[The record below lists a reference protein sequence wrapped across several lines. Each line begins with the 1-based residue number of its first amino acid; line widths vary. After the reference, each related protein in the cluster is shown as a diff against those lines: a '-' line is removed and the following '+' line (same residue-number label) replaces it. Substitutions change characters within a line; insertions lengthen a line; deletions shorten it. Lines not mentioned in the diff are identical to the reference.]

1 MAVRTIRKS
10 WWVDFRVD
18 HTRYR
23 RRSPENSRSGA
34 LAYEAMLRQKLA
46 RGESV
51 ERRSDETDKAQGFE
65 QFALKWFEE
74 YVVPNNK
81 YSEQRIKK
89 YVLSGALI
97 PFFGKIPVGQ
107 ITGRHIEQ
115 YKARRV
121 KDGLANKT
129 IRNHLT
135 VLSKCLVTAYE
146 WLELDSKPPKIQWPK
161 CPPPQT
167 DYLSSDECE
176 LLLSHASSVVR
187 EMMLMAL
194 RTGMRQGEL
203 KGLQWSSI
211 DWQNMNVTVRHSR
224 CDRAKAL
231 VSPKSNRMRHI
242 PLDAD
247 VYELLYR
254 RRRNT
259 GYVFSDA
266 DEEPFNHDRLS
277 YQMEKVCKKAGLR
290 RITWHVLRHTFASH
304 LAMRGVPLHIVQ
316 TLLGH
321 STITMTMRYTH
332 VAPSALRSA
341 IDALNPRRLI
351 ALDHGQPAGNWWTEE
366 TKQNTTDQ
374 IPAPVSELNSRPA

>member
-1 MAVRTIRKS
+1 
-10 WWVDFRVD
+10 
-18 HTRYR
+18 
-23 RRSPENSRSGA
+23 
-34 LAYEAMLRQKLA
+34 MLRQKLA
-46 RGESV
+46 RGESI
-51 ERRSDETDKAQGFE
+51 EYATADKAQVFE

-81 YSEQRIKK
+81 YSEQRMKK

-97 PFFGKIPVGQ
+97 PFFGKIPVSR

-115 YKARRV
+115 YKAQRL
-121 KDGLANKT
+121 KDGLTNKT
-129 IRNHLT
+129 IKNHMA

-146 WLELDSKPPKIQWPK
+146 WLELESKPPKMRWPK

-167 DYLSSDECE
+167 DYLSADECE
-176 LLLSHASSVVR
+176 LLLSHAGSVVA

-224 CDRAKAL
+224 CDRARSI
-231 VSPKSNRMRHI
+231 VSPKSNRVRHI

-247 VYELLYR
+247 VYELLFR
-254 RRRNT
+254 RRRST
-259 GYVFSDA
+259 GYVFTDA
-266 DEEPFNHDRLS
+266 HGEPFNHRGLS
-277 YQMEKVCKKAGLR
+277 YQMEKVCEKAGLR

-304 LAMRGVPLHIVQ
+304 LAMKGVPLHIVQ
-316 TLLGH
+316 ALLGH

-332 VAPSALRSA
+332 VAPSAMRSA

-351 ALDHGQPAGNWWTEE
+351 NSDLGQPVGNRWAEAAKENE
-366 TKQNTTDQ
+366 TVTV
-374 IPAPVSELNSRPA
+374 PVSENA